1 MSFLHKLCPCL
12 GSRGSKESV
21 HPVQEKQG
29 NEKETKS
36 EMKIVD
42 VPVDDN
48 QVVKA
53 ELTMTDEHLV
63 VDEDFDEHIDAPIL
77 ESSKV
82 EPPLQPTTRST
93 HGSTNALDQSPD
105 GPPRSKAAFTDD
117 PSEPSI
123 GVRGLL
129 NRSRIKKE
137 TVEVMDVGISDKE
150 DTLERR
156 EGQAETVKMVHPFE
170 VEEL

>member
-1 MSFLHKLCPCL
+1 MFCCV
-12 GSRGSKESV
+12 GSKESV
-21 HPVQEKQG
+21 HPVQEKQS
-29 NEKETKS
+29 NEKEIKS
-36 EMKIVD
+36 EMIV
-42 VPVDDN
+42 VEAPVDDN

-53 ELTMTDEHLV
+53 GVTETDERMV
-63 VDEDFDEHIDAPIL
+63 VDEEFDEHIDAPNV
-77 ESSKV
+77 ESPKL
-82 EPPLQPTTRST
+82 EPPLQPTTHST

-129 NRSRIKKE
+129 NRSRFKKE
-137 TVEVMDVGISDKE
+137 TVEMMDVGVSDKE